1 VPLSAVL
8 LYNPNAGRRGYPTGG
23 AFAGFPS
30 LTLGKK
36 TDSNGDPVWLEA
48 ALSHLRVR
56 LGHSVE
62 TFACASFDE
71 TRSTAAAA
79 AAEKIDVVI
88 VAGGD
93 GTLRAAAEGLAGT
106 DTALGILPRGTVNV
120 LARELFLPLDRIGP
134 ALDVCLYGQT
144 RRIDLGRISD
154 RYFLLMCSA
163 GFDARAV
170 HSVRPE
176 VKEVVGAPAYAL
188 SAMAALS
195 TFVPPTMNL
204 ILDGK
209 PWFPGAA
216 FMVVVANSPAYAGEF
231 RIAPDAEM
239 DDGLLDVILF
249 TAPAAPLPAQ
259 RAAFIRQAG
268 AVTLGLAG
276 SDPDVHLI
284 RARQIQIVAEP
295 TTPTQID
302 GDSLGETPVLVTVA
316 PKALVIRVPS

>member
-1 VPLSAVL
+1 MPISTVL

-23 AFAGFPS
+23 AFPGLPALG
-30 LTLGKK
+30 LGKK
-36 TDSNGDPVWLEA
+36 TDLNGDPVWLEA

-62 TFACASFDE
+62 TFACTSFE
-71 TRSTAAAA
+71 EARHTAAAA

-88 VAGGD
+88 AAGGD
-93 GTLRAAAEGLAGT
+93 GTLRAAAEGLAGSN
-106 DTALGILPRGTVNV
+106 TALGILPRGTVNV

-134 ALDVCLYGQT
+134 ALDICLYGVT
-144 RRIDLGRISD
+144 RRIDLGRIGE

-170 HSVRPE
+170 HSVRQD

-195 TFVPPTMNL
+195 TFIPPTMNL
-204 ILDGK
+204 VLDGRA
-209 PWFPGAA
+209 WSPGSA
-216 FMVVVANSPAYAGEF
+216 FMVVVANSPSYAGEF

-249 TAPAAPLPAQ
+249 TAPPGPLPAQ

-268 AVTLGLAG
+268 AVTLGFAG
-276 SDPDVHLI
+276 SDPDVHLL
-284 RARQIQIVAEP
+284 RARQIEIVAEP
-295 TTPTQID
+295 ATPTQID
-302 GDSLGETPVLVTVA
+302 GDSLGETPVLVNVA
-316 PKALVIRVPS
+316 PKALAIRVPS